1 MKAPKHRGALGVK
14 MAPKRKGTSSVMKA
28 PMCVGAPSVM
38 SAPKRKGASGVKMAP
53 KQCALSCFVPPTPQF
68 PREKKRRALG
78 RRAWRGRQGSTA
90 LASLRL
96 SPIGAPAMLA
106 PSPRLSSARWGAPS
120 HAKHKASVRLPEF
133 CFISAKLDPSERHP
147 KSYFLSAK
155 LDPSMRRPSPPCIAP
170 RDAVERMVVSCE
182 RSERGADAG
191 TARKTSIVP
200 RTK

>member
-1 MKAPKHRGALGVK
+1 
-14 MAPKRKGTSSVMKA
+14 MKA
-28 PMCVGAPSVM
+28 PMRRGAPSVKK
-38 SAPKRKGASGVKMAP
+38 APMRRGASRVCMAP
-53 KQCALSCFVPPTPQF
+53 KQCTLSGFVPPTPQF

-78 RRAWRGRQGSTA
+78 RCAWRVRQGSTA

-96 SPIGAPAMLA
+96 SPIGAPATLA

-133 CFISAKLDPSERHP
+133 CFISAKLDPSVRHP
-147 KSYFLSAK
+147 KSRFHQCKTQS
-155 LDPSMRRPSPPCIAP
+155 SRRGSPSPPCIAP

>member
-1 MKAPKHRGALGVK
+1 MKAPKRRGA
-14 MAPKRKGTSSVMKA
+14 P
-28 PMCVGAPSVM
+28 
-38 SAPKRKGASGVKMAP
+38 GVKMAP
-53 KQCALSCFVPPTPQF
+53 KQCALSCFVPPPPQY

-78 RRAWRGRQGSTA
+78 RCAWRGHQGSTA
-90 LASLRL
+90 LRL
-96 SPIGAPAMLA
+96 SPIGAHGMLA

-133 CFISAKLDPSERHP
+133 CFISAKLDPSVRHP
-147 KSYFLSAK
+147 KSRFHQCKTQS
-155 LDPSMRRPSPPCIAP
+155 SRRGSPSPPCIAP

-200 RTK
+200 RDAVERMVVFIFQRAKR